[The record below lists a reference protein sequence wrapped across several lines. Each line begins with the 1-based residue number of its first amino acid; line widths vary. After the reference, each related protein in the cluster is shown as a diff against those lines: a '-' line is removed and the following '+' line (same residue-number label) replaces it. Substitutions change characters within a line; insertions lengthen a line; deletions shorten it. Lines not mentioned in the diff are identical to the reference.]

1 MLASAPAPAASDG
14 VARPK
19 RIAPSTDTIRIA
31 SGKERGQQR
40 PHHLAEWDVGLL
52 GRQLGT
58 ERRVPQCPRDHV
70 EDVEAGEQKAGKE
83 GGGIELDR
91 GHARGR
97 GVDDEEDAG
106 RDQNP
111 EAAAR
116 AHHAGGELDVVARPQ
131 HGGEGQQPHQRH
143 DRADDAGRGREHRA
157 GDQRRH
163 RQRAGDILHRE
174 LQRMEQPVE
183 NVGALD
189 HIAHEQEQRHRG
201 QHVARRDLE
210 GLLHQQR
217 EDAVLEDLLSR
228 RVVGVVAERH
238 AHRHQRERDGKAQH
252 DDEDEQPQHQ
262 HADLR
267 IGHAQAPFWSVCGC
281 SPGSPA

>member
-1 MLASAPAPAASDG
+1 MSRKP
-14 VARPK
+14 
-19 RIAPSTDTIRIA
+19 
-31 SGKERGQQR
+31 
-40 PHHLAEWDVGLL
+40 
-52 GRQLGT
+52 
-58 ERRVPQCPRDHV
+58 
-70 EDVEAGEQKAGKE
+70 GKE

-91 GHARGR
+91 GNARGR
-97 GVDDEEDAG
+97 GIDDEQDAG
-106 RDQNP
+106 RDQDA

-116 AHHAGGELDVVARPQ
+116 AHHAGGELDVVAGAQ
-131 HGGEGQQPHQRH
+131 HGREGQQPHQRH
-143 DRADDAGRGREHRA
+143 HGADDAGRGREHRA

-163 RQRAGDILHRE
+163 RQRARDVLHRE

-183 NVGALD
+183 DVGALD
-189 HIAHEQEQRHRG
+189 HVAHEQKQRHRG

-210 GLLHQQR
+210 RLLHQQR

-228 RVVGVVAERH
+228 RVVGVVAECH

-267 IGHAQAPFWSVCGC
+267 IGHAQAPF
-281 SPGSPA
+281 